1 MLINDYQDKV
11 DMSTYMESGDILV
24 KVFKRFMAFT
34 ANGCFIDEVEF
45 NEMDY
50 AKSDESHINLID

>member
-1 MLINDYQDKV
+1 MLINDFQEKV
-11 DMSTYMESGDILV
+11 DMSTYLESGDILV

-50 AKSDESHINLID
+50 DKSDEIEMNQID